1 MNWNKLSKNI
11 QKGYLDGIAKKY
23 NIKYNSIIYE
33 AIFCGDRSDADRD
46 YKYHG
51 YIIESVNDCNVSEGT
66 FSDLILEKGF

>member
-1 MNWNKLSKNI
+1 M
-11 QKGYLDGIAKKY
+11 DVIAIKY
-23 NIKYNSIIYE
+23 NIKYNSKVYE
-33 AIFCGDRSDADRD
+33 TIFCGDRSDADRD